1 MPILSAFGAARAI
14 GGPVAGSSGIQQGEY
29 SYSFNGTNS
38 SVVYPYSTSFTTGTQ
53 NFTVEFWVYITAN
66 PGSGVGNRY
75 AIFSLNDNSLS
86 VSGPWGIG
94 INSTGTLSWR
104 YVNASG
110 TYSSLTSSISL
121 TLNQWNFCAVSR
133 SGTDTRIFINGTLYG
148 TRTEAVKTLQ
158 ATNTP
163 IIGRCGSTNYLNG
176 QISNLR
182 YRLGTGI
189 TSSTVPTSPLQD
201 ITDTKLLTCRN
212 STIIDNSTANSGS
225 AWSITSSNVTVQ
237 ASSPYYP

>member
-29 SYSFNGTNS
+29 SYSFNGST
-38 SVVYPYSTSFTTGTQ
+38 SVVSYPTNAAFTAGS
-53 NFTVEFWVYITAN
+53 NPLTVEFWVYITAY
-66 PGSGVGNRY
+66 PGSGSGNRY
-75 AIFSLNDNSLS
+75 AILSLGDDNLGSA
-86 VSGPWGIG
+86 GAWGIG
-94 INSTGTLSWR
+94 IDNAGKVNWRRVSSGGVYTNINSSASVTLS
-104 YVNASG
+104 A
-110 TYSSLTSSISL
+110 
-121 TLNQWNFCAVSR
+121 WNFVAVSR
-133 SGTDTRIFINGTLYG
+133 SGNTIYIFIGGTQYAA
-148 TRTEAVKTLQ
+148 TSMSNTLSLNR
-158 ATNTP
+158 AP

-182 YRLGTGI
+182 YRIGTGI

-201 ITDTKLLTCRN
+201 ITNTKLLTCRN
-212 STIIDNSTANSGS
+212 STIVDNSTANSGS

>member
-29 SYSFNGTNS
+29 AYSFNGTNS

-66 PGSGVGNRY
+66 PGSGSGNRY
-75 AIFSLNDNSLS
+75 AILSLGDDNLGSA
-86 VSGPWGIG
+86 GAWGIG
-94 INSTGTLSWR
+94 IDNAGKVNWRRVTSGAVYSNINSS
-104 YVNASG
+104 ASV
-110 TYSSLTSSISL
+110 
-121 TLNQWNFCAVSR
+121 TLNAWNFVAVSR
-133 SGTDTRIFINGTLYG
+133 SGNTIYIFIGGTQY
-148 TRTEAVKTLQ
+148 A
-158 ATNTP
+158 ATSMSNALSLNRAP

-182 YRLGTGI
+182 YLIGTGI

-201 ITDTKLLTCRN
+201 ITNTKLLTCRN
-212 STIIDNSTANSGS
+212 STIVDNSTANSGS

>member
-29 SYSFNGTNS
+29 SYSFNGST
-38 SVVYPYSTSFTTGTQ
+38 SVVSYPTNAAFTAGS
-53 NFTVEFWVYITAN
+53 NNLTVEFWVYITAN
-66 PGSGVGNRY
+66 PGSGSGNRY
-75 AIFSLNDNSLS
+75 AILSLGDDNLGSA
-86 VSGPWGIG
+86 GAWGIG
-94 INSTGTLSWR
+94 IDNAGKVNWRRVTSGAVYSNINSS
-104 YVNASG
+104 ASV
-110 TYSSLTSSISL
+110 
-121 TLNQWNFCAVSR
+121 TLNAWNFVAVSR
-133 SGTDTRIFINGTLYG
+133 SGNTIYIFIGGTQY
-148 TRTEAVKTLQ
+148 A
-158 ATNTP
+158 ATSMSNALSLNRAP

-182 YRLGTGI
+182 YLIGTGI

-201 ITDTKLLTCRN
+201 ITNTKLLTCRN
-212 STIIDNSTANSGS
+212 STIVDNSTANSGS